1 MQYIWSIYHGMAKMF
16 WSLMCTILQD
26 IGLIIGL
33 ITLLEQPLAVIQDG
47 LLYAMIKH
55 SYLIFMQQQIIFVIL
70 VVCLIRIPSLSLAAL
85 SEEIRLKKSA
95 SITDMV
101 SLYLKWKKQYQLVC
115 ELVGDVNNFIGIPI
129 FLFII
134 FSFIYLVSILFFLL
148 YMLFIND
155 LNYSDMGIQIYT
167 LFKYLFCLIALA
179 FASENMLCEVS
190 CQSQV
195 LRPTPFRS
203 FVSSKETLSIQ
214 VSKVSK
220 QLRHLHVPVYA
231 IQNQVITS
239 KSNSEHRH
247 TALKSMIVIFGKR
260 STFWISIWP

>member
-1 MQYIWSIYHGMAKMF
+1 
-16 WSLMCTILQD
+16 MCTILQD

-134 FSFIYLVSILFFLL
+134 FSFIYFVSYLFIIL
-148 YMLFIND
+148 YMHFQQNVSYAYLE
-155 LNYSDMGIQIYT
+155 IYT

-260 STFWISIWP
+260 STF